1 MIKNLLL
8 IMTFLLGSNSAFS
21 NYSQAHLDYMDLI
34 DRLVDAKGIIDIQ
47 VEQTNTQIVSN
58 GRLKGR
64 LLEEIKYEAQRRAD
78 LKKESIEYINKYSYM
93 VERNYDDSNMLRQ
106 DLYGLT
112 RSLAISVTLFD
123 MTNYAYIK
131 IFGHKKLRR
140 ILNEKDSSF
149 QRHEK
154 TFLNTVRVVTSFKF
168 QKMFKRAINL
178 YNKHYI
184 SNPDLYVDTKL
195 SEASFVLENSY
206 VFKKFMGLNFWRRV
220 GNFFK
225 TVGSKINISIKNQ
238 YDFISYLSSSI
249 VYYGSKLFGNIVGS
263 FQDRHGYLHNDKEFI
278 ESTKEF
284 IRPLDIL
291 LEKTPFRLTDNF
303 IPGYW
308 GHAAIYIGKKDDLV
322 KLGIWDHP
330 LVKKYRRKIKLGRNI
345 VEALR
350 DNVQINSLKKFS
362 DIDDFAVLR
371 YRVEYS
377 EEETREHILRA
388 LSHIGKKY
396 DFNFDVE
403 TGETIVCSELHY
415 RTYVDI
421 DFQTT
426 AYLGRSTI
434 SVDQVA
440 EQGVTDM
447 PFKPV
452 LMYIAG
458 QKVDAD
464 INQPMFDSTINK
476 EGILYKS
483 RINEI
488 NMILGK
494 PSDSNFGQL

>member
-1 MIKNLLL
+1 
-8 IMTFLLGSNSAFS
+8 
-21 NYSQAHLDYMDLI
+21 
-34 DRLVDAKGIIDIQ
+34 
-47 VEQTNTQIVSN
+47 
-58 GRLKGR
+58 
-64 LLEEIKYEAQRRAD
+64 
-78 LKKESIEYINKYSYM
+78 
-93 VERNYDDSNMLRQ
+93 
-106 DLYGLT
+106 
-112 RSLAISVTLFD
+112 
-123 MTNYAYIK
+123 IK

-308 GHAAIYIGKKDDLV
+308 GHAAIYIGKK
-322 KLGIWDHP
+322 
-330 LVKKYRRKIKLGRNI
+330 
-345 VEALR
+345 
-350 DNVQINSLKKFS
+350 
-362 DIDDFAVLR
+362 
-371 YRVEYS
+371 
-377 EEETREHILRA
+377 
-388 LSHIGKKY
+388 
-396 DFNFDVE
+396 
-403 TGETIVCSELHY
+403 
-415 RTYVDI
+415 
-421 DFQTT
+421 
-426 AYLGRSTI
+426 
-434 SVDQVA
+434 
-440 EQGVTDM
+440 
-447 PFKPV
+447 
-452 LMYIAG
+452 
-458 QKVDAD
+458 
-464 INQPMFDSTINK
+464 
-476 EGILYKS
+476 
-483 RINEI
+483 
-488 NMILGK
+488 
-494 PSDSNFGQL
+494 